1 MPGQTCYVTSTCLDF
16 AHLMHRKEMRH
27 RMSKL
32 ILESCLINTA
42 KLHSFVVMS
51 HHIHLLV
58 TPNHEQNISQL
69 MRSIKSYSAKN
80 MLPNLNNFER
90 RQLQAQS
97 GLNQRSF
104 WKVSFRGL
112 PVSSQKVFEQKVNYI
127 HQNPVRAK
135 YVEMSSEYPWSSSQL
150 YQLEMFNEG
159 RTLQLREAIQHFD
172 NLQF

>member
-16 AHLMHRKEMRH
+16 AHLMHRNEMRH

-32 ILESCLINTA
+32 ILKSCLINRA

-51 HHIHLLV
+51 HHIHLLA
-58 TPNHEQNISQL
+58 TPNEEQNISQL
-69 MRSIKSYSAKN
+69 MRSFKSFSAKD
-80 MLPNLNNFER
+80 MLPNLNSYELN
-90 RQLQAQS
+90 QLLAQN
-97 GLNQRSF
+97 GLNRRSF

-135 YVEMSSEYPWSSSQL
+135 YVEVSSKYPWSSSQL
-150 YQLEMFNEG
+150 YQLELFNEE
-159 RTLQLREAIQHFD
+159 RTIRLDAAIQHFD
-172 NLQF
+172 NLKF